1 MDEGELR
8 RRNRKVA
15 DLTNEFEISGK
26 LMESKR
32 ALLIVAVMR
41 RNDEEIEKARQEVMA
56 AAEATLDREIALR
69 RYIADVSYQD
79 YR

>member
-41 RNDEEIEKARQEVMA
+41 RNDGEIEKARQEVMA